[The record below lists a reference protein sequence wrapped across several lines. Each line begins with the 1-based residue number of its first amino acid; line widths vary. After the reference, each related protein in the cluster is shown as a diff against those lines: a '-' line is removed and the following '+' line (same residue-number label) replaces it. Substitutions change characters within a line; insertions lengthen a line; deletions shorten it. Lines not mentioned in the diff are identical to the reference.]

1 MCVYGETFRGN
12 FQTTTYTNKKT
23 IKKSGG
29 SRMNQT
35 TNWWEDLFQGPISLG
50 LNKDRLT
57 ELEEEQFIYFAS
69 TEDAEAM
76 N

>member
-1 MCVYGETFRGN
+1 
-12 FQTTTYTNKKT
+12 
-23 IKKSGG
+23 
-29 SRMNQT
+29 MNQT

-50 LNKDRLT
+50 LNKERLT

-69 TEDAEAM
+69 TEDTEAM